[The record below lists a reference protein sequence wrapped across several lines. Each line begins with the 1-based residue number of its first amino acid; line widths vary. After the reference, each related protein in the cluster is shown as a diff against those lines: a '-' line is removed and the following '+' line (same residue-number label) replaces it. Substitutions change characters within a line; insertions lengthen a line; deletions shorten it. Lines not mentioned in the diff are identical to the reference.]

1 MKHTKFIIALLIFNS
16 QFLILNSL
24 QAQLRVSGIFADN
37 MVIQQN
43 EAVKIWGWAS
53 AGEKITVE
61 FAGKTAIAKTQKDGS
76 WEVVLPATK
85 TASAPFIL
93 EIKTKKESVKFQN
106 ILVGEVW
113 LCAGQS
119 NMEWT
124 VAQSAD
130 AEKEIAAA
138 DYPEIRSFRVP
149 KGIKNEPQ
157 QNLSGK
163 WEVCSPETAGNF
175 SGVAYFY
182 ARELYKKLGVPIGII
197 NASWGGTD
205 IETWM
210 DGNTVEALQATPLQM
225 KPYSAEVMNNI
236 ETYINE
242 NKGSR
247 EAFNKAMSADP
258 ALDEKWFADGY
269 DFSDWDEIVVPAE
282 WSTTP
287 LALVDGQ
294 VWFKYEVNIPQEYE
308 NGPATLSLGTIDD
321 LDKTWLNGEFL
332 GENAGWDTPRL
343 YPVKKNR
350 LKAGKNVITVRITDN
365 GGGGGMWSPAEDVFL
380 KIIDGEKT
388 HTISL
393 AGKWKYK
400 ESVTNT
406 KYKVLEISPNMVYS
420 CLFNTMINP
429 ITNFRIKGAI
439 WYQGE
444 SNVSRAYAYRTLFP
458 AMINSWRTHWGYD
471 FPFYWVQLANLY
483 PHPAKPVES
492 DWAELREAQT
502 MALALPKT
510 GQAVIYDIGDAHSI
524 HPLNKQDVGK
534 RLALHAFENDYQNF
548 EPPILNSQF
557 STLNSKSPT
566 YKSSEI
572 IGNKIVISFNL
583 YGSKLKTDDTFGY
596 LRGFSIA
603 GNDRKFDWAK
613 AELDGDQIVVFSPN
627 VPNPVALRYAWA
639 NNPDANLLNTEG
651 LPVTPF
657 RTDNWAGKT
666 APKSAISGNK
676 PKSIEEKADSVL
688 ALMTLDEKI
697 GQLNQ
702 LSGNWQTGPILR
714 GDQNKID
721 LLKTGKIGSM
731 LNIKGS
737 QNTREIQ
744 ALALQSRLK
753 IPLLFSLD
761 VIHGYRTVF
770 PVPLAQAAS
779 FDREVIEKA
788 ARVSARE
795 SVVSGVHWTFSPM
808 LDVSRDPRWGRV
820 MEGAGEDTY
829 WAAEVARVMVR
840 GYQKPFSDGL
850 ELMACA
856 KHFAAYAAAIG
867 GRDYNTVDLS
877 MQTLQNLI
885 LPPFKAASD
894 EKIASFMCS
903 FNDINGVPASANTF
917 LYNTLYNEWGFGGLV
932 VSDWGSIGEMVAHG
946 YSKDRKMAAAQ
957 AINAGV
963 TIDMESRCYPDFLK
977 QLVAEGTVTEET
989 IDREVKRVLVQKF
1002 KLGLFDNPYKY
1013 CVPEKESIEIL
1024 SKENRAAALD
1034 VARKSIILLKNDKL
1048 GALHATP
1055 LPIATLPQKIALI
1068 GPLAD
1073 SKADMDGNWTVAFE
1087 TKLAV
1092 TLLDALKK
1100 RYPSATITYSKDC
1113 DFKGDD
1119 RSQFEEAI
1127 HAAKNADLVILALGE
1142 QFGMS
1147 GEARSRGDIHLPG
1160 VQEELACKIYEANPH
1175 SITVLMA
1182 GRQLIFNEIAAKAPA
1197 ILYAWYLGS
1206 ESGNAILDVI
1216 EGKHNPSAHVPMSF
1230 PKHIGQI
1237 PVYYNRKNTGRP
1249 PVDKEGNYSS
1259 RYIDIDYKP
1268 QYPFG
1273 YGLSYTAFQ
1282 YENIN
1287 IRNENDSVFV
1297 DVTLKNI
1304 GNYDGRELVQVY
1316 LRKLW
1321 GESTRPIKEL
1331 KALENVFLK
1340 CGETRTITLSVPYER
1355 LKYYGQNG
1363 WQNGAGDYK
1372 IYLGTNAENLFF
1384 EKDLKIETG

>member
-1 MKHTKFIIALLIFNS
+1 MKKTIF
-16 QFLILNSL
+16 SL
-24 QAQLRVSGIFADN
+24 YLFVFCFVHIQAQLRVAGIFADN

-43 EAVKIWGWAS
+43 EPVKIWGWAD
-53 AGEKITVE
+53 AGENITVK
-61 FAGKTAIAKTQKDGS
+61 FAGKTATTKTQKDGA
-76 WEVVLPATK
+76 WEIVLPAQK
-85 TASAPFIL
+85 TASTPFIL
-93 EIKTKKESVKFQN
+93 EIKTKKEVLKFQN
-106 ILVGEVW
+106 ILIGEVW

-124 VAQSAD
+124 VKQSANS
-130 AEKEIAAA
+130 EKEIAAA
-138 DYPEIRSFRVP
+138 GYPEIRSFRVP
-149 KGIKNEPQ
+149 KGIKNTPQ
-157 QNLSGK
+157 KNLSGK

-182 ARELYKKLGVPIGII
+182 ARELYKQLGVPIGII

-210 DGNTVEALQATPLQM
+210 DGKTIESLRATSLPM

-247 EAFNKAMSADP
+247 EAFNQAMAADP
-258 ALDEKWFADGY
+258 ALDEKWFAGNF
-269 DFSDWDEIVVPAE
+269 DFSGWSEITVPAE
-282 WSTTP
+282 WGGTP

-294 VWFKYEVNIPQEYE
+294 VWFKYEVDIPPAYE
-308 NGPATLSLGTIDD
+308 NLPAILSLGTIDD
-321 LDKTWLNGEFL
+321 LDKTWFNGEFL

-343 YPVKKNR
+343 YPIKKGKLR
-350 LKAGKNVITVRITDN
+350 AGRNVITVRITDN
-365 GGGGGMWSPAEDVFL
+365 GGGGGMWSPSEDIFL
-380 KIIDGEKT
+380 KIIDGEKS

-393 AGKWKYK
+393 AGQWKYK

-406 KYKVLEISPNMVYS
+406 QYKVLEISPNMLYS

-429 ITNFRIKGAI
+429 ITKFRIKGAI

-444 SNVSRAYAYRTLFP
+444 NNVGRAYAYRTLFP
-458 AMINSWRTHWGYD
+458 AMINDWRTHWGYG

-483 PHPAKPVES
+483 PHPATPPES

-502 MALALPKT
+502 MTLSLPKT

-534 RLALHAFENDYQNF
+534 RLALHAFKKEYRNLEN
-548 EPPILNSQF
+548 
-557 STLNSKSPT
+557 STFNPESPS

-572 IGNKIVISFNL
+572 VGNKMVISFNL
-583 YGSKLKTDDTFGY
+583 YGSKLKIKDTFGY
-596 LRGFSIA
+596 LRGFAIA
-603 GNDRKFDWAK
+603 GKDKKFVWAK
-613 AELDGDQIVVFSPN
+613 AELDGDKVAVFSPGI
-627 VPNPVALRYAWA
+627 PNPVAVRYAWA
-639 NNPDANLLNTEG
+639 NNPDANLFNTEG

-657 RTDNWAGKT
+657 RTDNWQGKT
-666 APKSAISGNK
+666 EPKPQVSENK
-676 PKSIEEKADSVL
+676 SKTIEEKADSVL

-714 GDQNKID
+714 GDQNKIE
-721 LLKTGKIGSM
+721 LLKTGQIGSM

-737 QNTREIQ
+737 KNTREIQ
-744 ALALQSRLK
+744 ELAMQSRLK
-753 IPLLFSLD
+753 IPLLFGLD

-770 PVPLAQAAS
+770 PIPLAQASS
-779 FDREVIEKA
+779 FDRAAIETA

-820 MEGAGEDTY
+820 MEGPGEDTF
-829 WAAEVARVMVR
+829 WATEVARTMVH
-840 GYQKPFSDGL
+840 GYQNPFSDGL

-867 GRDYNTVDLS
+867 GRDYNTVDMSL
-877 MQTLQNLI
+877 QTLQNVI

-917 LYNTLYNEWGFGGLV
+917 LYNTLYNEWGFDGLV

-946 YSKDRKMAAAQ
+946 YSNDRKTAAAQ

-977 QLVAEGTVTEET
+977 QLVEENTVSEET
-989 IDREVKRVLVQKF
+989 VNREVKRVLVQKF
-1002 KLGLFDNPYKY
+1002 KLGLFDDPYKY
-1013 CVPEKESIEIL
+1013 CVPEKENAEIL
-1024 SKENRAAALD
+1024 SEENRAEALD
-1034 VARKSIILLKNDKL
+1034 VARKSIILLKNDPE
-1048 GALHATP
+1048 ALHIPT
-1055 LPIATLPQKIALI
+1055 LPIATLPDKIALI

-1087 TKLAV
+1087 SNVAV

-1100 RYPSATITYSKDC
+1100 RYPNATITYSKGC
-1113 DFKGDD
+1113 ELKGDD

-1127 HAAKNADLVILALGE
+1127 HAAQNADLVILALGE

-1160 VQEELACKIYEANPH
+1160 VQEELACKIYETNPH

-1182 GRQLIFNEIAAKAPA
+1182 GRPLIFNEIAAKAPA

-1206 ESGNAILDVI
+1206 ESGNAILDLI
-1216 EGKHNPSAHVPMSF
+1216 EGKHNPSARVPMSF

-1237 PVYYNRKNTGRP
+1237 PVYYNRHNTGRP
-1249 PVDKEGNYSS
+1249 PVDQEGNYSS

-1282 YENIN
+1282 YENIR
-1287 IRNENDSVFV
+1287 IRNEKDSVFV
-1297 DVTLKNI
+1297 DVTLKNT
-1304 GNYDGRELVQVY
+1304 GNYDGKELVQVY

-1331 KALENVFLK
+1331 KAVENVFLK
-1340 CGETRTITLSVPYER
+1340 KGESRKITLSVPYEN
-1355 LKYYGQNG
+1355 LKYYGQTG

-1384 EKDLKIETG
+1384 EQNLKIEI

>member
-1 MKHTKFIIALLIFNS
+1 MKHTKFIIALLILHS

-43 EAVKIWGWAS
+43 EPVKIWGWAS
-53 AGEKITVE
+53 VGEKITVE

-225 KPYSAEVMNNI
+225 KPYNDEVMNNI

-247 EAFNKAMSADP
+247 EAFNKAMANDP
-258 ALDEKWFADGY
+258 ALEEKWFSNLY
-269 DFSDWDEIVVPAE
+269 DFSGWGEIPVPAE
-282 WSTTP
+282 WSRTP
-287 LALVDGQ
+287 LSLVDGQ
-294 VWFKYEVNIPQEYE
+294 VWFKYTVNIPEEYE
-308 NGPATLSLGTIDD
+308 NLPAVLSLGTIDD
-321 LDKTWLNGEFL
+321 ADKAWLNGEFL
-332 GENAGWDTPRL
+332 GENTGWDVPRL
-343 YPVKKNR
+343 YPVKKGL
-350 LKAGKNVITVRITDN
+350 LKAGKNTITVRITDN
-365 GGGGGMWSPAEDVFL
+365 GSSGGMWSPAEDIFL
-380 KIIDGEKT
+380 KIQDGEKT
-388 HTISL
+388 PVFSL
-393 AGKWKYK
+393 AGTWKYK

-510 GQAVIYDIGDAHSI
+510 GQAVIYDIGDAGSI

-534 RLALHAFENDYQNF
+534 RLALHAFHNEYGDTD
-548 EPPILNSQF
+548 IVSQ
-557 STLNSKSPT
+557 SPV
-566 YKSSEI
+566 YKSAEI

-627 VPNPVALRYAWA
+627 VPNPVAVRYAWA

-688 ALMTLDEKI
+688 VLMTLDEKI

-702 LSGNWQTGPILR
+702 LSGNWQTGPMLR

-753 IPLLFSLD
+753 IPLLFGLD

-867 GRDYNTVDLS
+867 GRDYNTVDMS
-877 MQTLQNLI
+877 MQTLQNVI

-903 FNDINGVPASANTF
+903 FNDINGVPSSANHF
-917 LYNTLYNEWGFGGLV
+917 LYHTLYNEWGFNGLV

-946 YSKDRKMAAAQ
+946 YSKDREMAAAQ
-957 AINAGV
+957 AINSGV
-963 TIDMESRCYPDFLK
+963 TIDMESNCYIDHLK
-977 QLVAEGTVTEET
+977 KLVEKGVVAEQT
-989 IDREVKRVLVQKF
+989 INREVKRVLVQKF

-1013 CVPEKESIEIL
+1013 CVPEKESAEIL
-1024 SKENRAAALD
+1024 SKENRKAALD
-1034 VARKSIILLKNDKL
+1034 VARKSVILLKNDMDAHA
-1048 GALHATP
+1048 GAL
-1055 LPIATLPQKIALI
+1055 LPIATLPKKIALI

-1073 SKADMDGNWTVAFE
+1073 SKADMDGNWSVAFE
-1087 TKLAV
+1087 THVAV
-1092 TLLDALKK
+1092 TLLDALKN
-1100 RYPSATITYSKDC
+1100 RYQNATVTYSKGC
-1113 DFKGDD
+1113 EFKGEDKS
-1119 RSQFEEAI
+1119 RFEEAVKT
-1127 HAAKNADLVILALGE
+1127 AKEADLVILALGE

-1160 VQEELACKIYEANPH
+1160 VQEELACRVYEANPH
-1175 SITVLMA
+1175 TVTVLLA
-1182 GRQLIFNEIAAKAPA
+1182 GRPLIFNEIAAKAPA

-1206 ESGNAILDVI
+1206 ESGNAILDII
-1216 EGKHNPSAHVPMSF
+1216 EGRYNPSARVPMSF

-1249 PVDKEGNYSS
+1249 PVDVEGNYSS

-1273 YGLSYTAFQ
+1273 YGLSYTTFH
-1282 YENIN
+1282 YENIK
-1287 IRNENDSVFV
+1287 IRSGKDTIFI
-1297 DVTLKNI
+1297 DVTLKNT
-1304 GNYDGRELVQVY
+1304 GDYDGKELVQVY
-1316 LRKLW
+1316 FRKLW
-1321 GESTRPIKEL
+1321 GESTRPVKEL
-1331 KALENVFLK
+1331 KAVENVFLK
-1340 CGETRTITLSVPYER
+1340 KGETRKITLDVPYER

-1363 WQNGAGDYK
+1363 WQSGAGDYE
-1372 IYLGTNAENLFF
+1372 IYLGRNAEDLFF
-1384 EKDLKIETG
+1384 FNPYCSFL